1 MKCLDA
7 LSMKVLCLCRTK
19 GKGVS
24 GAMYNKIHPSQGLSI
39 TDALVGELGP
49 VFALEF
55 FLNGADLS

>member
-1 MKCLDA
+1 
-7 LSMKVLCLCRTK
+7 
-19 GKGVS
+19 
-24 GAMYNKIHPSQGLSI
+24 MYNKIHPSQGLSN